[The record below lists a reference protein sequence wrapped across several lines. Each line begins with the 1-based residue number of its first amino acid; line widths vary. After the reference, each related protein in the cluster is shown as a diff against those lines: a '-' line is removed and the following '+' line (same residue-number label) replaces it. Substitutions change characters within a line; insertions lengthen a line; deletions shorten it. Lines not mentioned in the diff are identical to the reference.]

1 MSPNAIL
8 NAIARPIAER
18 LSAEWKGTSLTG
30 GKTKNF
36 INGEFVDSKTDK
48 WFDVHDPVSSLSW
61 ATANLTRPTR
71 IFDSQHRLCFR
82 RFLRRRVRSSNRLL
96 KPLHELSRL
105 GAGLVSLPVNDL

>member
-36 INGEFVDSKTDK
+36 INGEFADSKADK
-48 WFDVHDPVSSLSW
+48 WFDVHDPVSS
-61 ATANLTRPTR
+61 
-71 IFDSQHRLCFR
+71 
-82 RFLRRRVRSSNRLL
+82 
-96 KPLHELSRL
+96 
-105 GAGLVSLPVNDL
+105 